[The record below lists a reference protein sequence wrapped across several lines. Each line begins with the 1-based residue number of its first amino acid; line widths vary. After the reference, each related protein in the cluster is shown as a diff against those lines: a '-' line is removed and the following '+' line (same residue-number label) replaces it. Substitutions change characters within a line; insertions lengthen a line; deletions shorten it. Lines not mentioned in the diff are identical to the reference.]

1 MPQTPTR
8 QRVNPRT
15 LQPVLNLVAKRN
27 ARARE
32 LAAAMQ
38 MPCVAC
44 RRSLASHI
52 GAGNRWKGCQKDGA
66 R

>member
-1 MPQTPTR
+1 MPQTPAR
-8 QRVNPRT
+8 KRVDPRT
-15 LQPVLNLVAKRN
+15 LQPVLNDIAKRN

-38 MPCVAC
+38 MPCTAC

-52 GAGNRWKGCQKDGA
+52 GTGNRWKGCAK
-66 R
+66 

>member
-1 MPQTPTR
+1 MPKRSTR
-8 QRVNPRT
+8 RLRAFA
-15 LQPVLNLVAKRN
+15 LQPVLNFVARRN
-27 ARARE
+27 ARVRE

-38 MPCVAC
+38 LPCIAC

-52 GAGNRWKGCQKDGA
+52 GAGNRWKGCA

>member
-1 MPQTPTR
+1 MHRQTPR
-8 QRVNPRT
+8 PVRLST
-15 LQPVLNLVAKRN
+15 LQPVLNIVARRN

-38 MPCVAC
+38 MPCTAC
-44 RRSLASHI
+44 RCSLASHI

>member
-1 MPQTPTR
+1 MPARQPARTR
-8 QRVNPRT
+8 LDART
-15 LQPVLNLVAKRN
+15 LQPVLTLAAKRN
-27 ARARE
+27 ARTRE

-52 GAGNRWKGCQKDGA
+52 GTGNRWKGCA